1 MSEAGGPGHVAHPPS
16 AAPAETESGPRDHDG
31 PADGSTPKGPSRW
44 GKLEVTLVATAF
56 ALVALLA
63 AGLVGA
69 GIAKQ
74 WASPGDHSPEA
85 GFARD
90 MQTHHAQAVEMS
102 LIIRDKTSDPTLR
115 AISYDII
122 TTQQQQAGQM
132 YGWLTQ
138 WGLNQT
144 SPDGAMAWMDT
155 TTSMSDMEGSAT
167 PEDAALQADG
177 LMPGMASETE
187 MDLLEAATGQEAERM
202 FLTLMIKHHQGGI
215 QMADAI
221 LEQTDRGEVVALA
234 SAIRSAQSSEIK
246 QLTSLL

>member
-1 MSEAGGPGHVAHPPS
+1 MSEVGVRGHVAHAS
-16 AAPAETESGPRDHDG
+16 SGAPVETEAEPDGHDG
-31 PADGSTPKGPSRW
+31 PAGESTPKGPGHW
-44 GKLEVTLVATAF
+44 GKLEVTLVATAL

-69 GIAKQ
+69 GVAKQ

-115 AISYDII
+115 AVSYDII
-122 TTQQQQAGQM
+122 TAQQQQAGQM

-144 SPDGAMAWMDT
+144 SPDGAMSWMDT

-234 SAIRSAQSSEIK
+234 SAIRSAQSTEIK